1 MMTIFSKQI
10 LLLQIIWS
18 ENPSQRCPEAVFEL
32 TPDTVKLTTKN
43 SHSMAFKQKQCEPML
58 QAWLELE
65 WMGPAVWQMA
75 PDQGYLLLHCQCG
88 LGKGMTEKLR
98 AEEKKKDRREI
109 PDMQTLS
116 GVQVWRKWSTLS
128 THTHYHS
135 FLFMPCYSP
144 TNASL
149 PLAAFVTCGP
159 QSFKSFLGQCPI
171 FIPNHT

>member
-1 MMTIFSKQI
+1 MKSRSSRLCSPFWTF
-10 LLLQIIWS
+10 
-18 ENPSQRCPEAVFEL
+18 

-43 SHSMAFKQKQCEPML
+43 SHPMAFKQKQCEPTL

-75 PDQGYLLLHCQCG
+75 ADQGYLLLHCQCG
-88 LGKGMTEKLR
+88 LGKGMTEKL
-98 AEEKKKDRREI
+98 EQKKKKKKDRRETQ
-109 PDMQTLS
+109 DTQTLS
-116 GVQVWRKWSTLS
+116 RVQVWRKWSTPS

-135 FLFMPCYSP
+135 FLFIPCYSP

-149 PLAAFVTCGP
+149 PLAASVTCGP
-159 QSFKSFLGQCPI
+159 QSFKSFLSRCPI